1 MKRREQ
7 AVNNRTNRRGFLKNG
22 MLVGAATASS
32 GLLLNGRL
40 FAFEQDVPG
49 PPPSKEDINILRFL
63 NALEQVEADLWR
75 QYSEL
80 GGMQDSEIPGAGGN
94 PAYTGALQIL
104 EWRYGSIHSR

>member
-1 MKRREQ
+1 MKRQ
-7 AVNNRTNRRGFLKNG
+7 GKIVNSTNRRGFLKKG
-22 MLVGAATASS
+22 MLAGAATASS

-40 FAFEQDVPG
+40 FAFQPAVPG
-49 PPPSKEDINILRFL
+49 PPPSKDDINILRFL

-80 GGMQDSEIPGAGGN
+80 GGVQDSEIPGAGGN

-104 EWRYGSIHSR
+104 DGDMRQ